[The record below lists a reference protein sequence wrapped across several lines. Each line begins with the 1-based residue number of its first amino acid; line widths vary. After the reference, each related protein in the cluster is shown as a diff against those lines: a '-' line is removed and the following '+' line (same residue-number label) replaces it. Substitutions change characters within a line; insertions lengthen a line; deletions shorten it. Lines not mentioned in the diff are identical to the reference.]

1 MCPHMSFFPLSKD
14 ITGGKF
20 GVTTCSGCKGFDGD
34 WFNYD
39 EELLFLMCKRRCLH
53 LLEQAML
60 DVKDL
65 GCHCFW
71 GWHCYVISFKSG
83 NHSDGKFQ
91 LCWVPG
97 FGHPLGHW
105 YRRIKAIHV
114 EIWRTWWCHCH
125 EGQLVILTLIFYSF
139 LHLGALNL
147 LVQLFLTKT
156 IVEISRTVQQD
167 DPVDLDMWHFQVLKM
182 HRCVFEVNSF

>member
-1 MCPHMSFFPLSKD
+1 
-14 ITGGKF
+14 
-20 GVTTCSGCKGFDGD
+20 
-34 WFNYD
+34 
-39 EELLFLMCKRRCLH
+39 
-53 LLEQAML
+53 
-60 DVKDL
+60 
-65 GCHCFW
+65 
-71 GWHCYVISFKSG
+71 
-83 NHSDGKFQ
+83 
-91 LCWVPG
+91 
-97 FGHPLGHW
+97 LGHW